1 MNLHAK
7 KKTKSIIETLIRFKY
22 QLCVFMFIE
31 NFLQNKWNNIWFVK
45 NASRYNSRNFFYSSI
60 IWFLIKWKVFFFRN
74 FETQS
79 HRMRDPGIFVNSF
92 GPSVQ
97 KKEKL
102 CRYLVNVVGLSKW
115 ISTIID
121 CVLTEC
127 LNISLAISMDD
138 LWSGTR
144 LKIEKCKWKIS
155 CFQKSYSI
163 FTFGCIKTNG
173 NSAETSP
180 PSAPKKSLTLTAYE
194 TMIPNASR
202 FSGVAR
208 LQKKKKQKST
218 KCSVRIQLIQF
229 KLTVLSKPS
238 CFLHVSL
245 VHPMQYPCD
254 SDYCSTM
261 APNTWSFAYLSLDL
275 LGILHLSQPMQPYY
289 DIVHFGIEQHQHLV
303 ESLLWFF

>member
-1 MNLHAK
+1 MRK

-102 CRYLVNVVGLSKW
+102 CWYLVNVVGLSKW

-208 LQKKKKQKST
+208 LQKKNKNQQN
-218 KCSVRIQLIQF
+218 VRFEFNWFNLNLQCCRSQVAF
-229 KLTVLSKPS
+229 FT
-238 CFLHVSL
+238 F
-245 VHPMQYPCD
+245 
-254 SDYCSTM
+254 
-261 APNTWSFAYLSLDL
+261 
-275 LGILHLSQPMQPYY
+275 HLSIQCNTLAIAIIAQ
-289 DIVHFGIEQHQHLV
+289 QWHQIHG
-303 ESLLWFF
+303 LLHTWAWIYWASFTCLNRCNRITILSILE